1 MLASDPSAPVDL
13 QAKVVD
19 ARPNGRFAQNNAMQ
33 RARDDVR
40 RLGWSLCRE
49 PLIAT
54 VICSAIG
61 QRKTELRFSMKV
73 TIAIIL
79 ASLSM
84 FGPPQVAFSQPPISK
99 GHWSYKNGKPESVAF
114 DYGTELTTQDIDQL
128 SRSVSIARITMGYA
142 GIDCEYVT
150 IEGELLKLDN

>member
-1 MLASDPSAPVDL
+1 VLAGPPDVNRSSPSSTAAASSSGGRSVLASDPSAPVDL

-54 VICSAIG
+54 V
-61 QRKTELRFSMKV
+61 LRV
-73 TIAIIL
+73 
-79 ASLSM
+79 
-84 FGPPQVAFSQPPISK
+84 V
-99 GHWSYKNGKPESVAF
+99 
-114 DYGTELTTQDIDQL
+114 
-128 SRSVSIARITMGYA
+128 R
-142 GIDCEYVT
+142 
-150 IEGELLKLDN
+150 

>member
-1 MLASDPSAPVDL
+1 MLACDPNAPVDL

-54 VICSAIG
+54 VLPA
-61 QRKTELRFSMKV
+61 K
-73 TIAIIL
+73 
-79 ASLSM
+79 
-84 FGPPQVAFSQPPISK
+84 
-99 GHWSYKNGKPESVAF
+99 
-114 DYGTELTTQDIDQL
+114 
-128 SRSVSIARITMGYA
+128 SRSQSMYVRAFRYLVSSAA
-142 GIDCEYVT
+142 
-150 IEGELLKLDN
+150 